1 MKIRLLIKDPLE
13 AQGLKWLLTSQW
25 NDVQVEIAERAVASA
40 DAYLYII
47 DMNYIMTEE
56 FELPPH
62 AVWLGISSERTF
74 QTVYQA
80 LSLKAEDVLFRPFQ
94 PDRLIK
100 QVQQIRFR
108 WRNEMTQQNGPV
120 QQRDGSVTYEDFLI
134 GETKAEHPVL
144 LSLIAPS
151 RLEELDHLV
160 RELEMHDFPTTYDI
174 FPFSDFV
181 LVVHKLNELH
191 VLQEA
196 YSIFFAQ
203 WKRQSDALLT
213 IYLHIDDSRDATYR
227 MLYRKMRR
235 FHERIFYDG
244 YDILTI
250 EQEDLQW
257 RDMDPFLSPL
267 EQRKWVEMLEK
278 RQVAEIREWM
288 EQDFLTLESP
298 FPDPEMVRVRLTSI
312 LAQIRRYMIAQS
324 LKVQAVEH
332 AYHSLFETV
341 IREPVMYHI
350 IQSFIGFIADLLQTS
365 AGEPYEESSLV
376 DKVQERIAANY
387 WDASWNLEACADELK
402 LHKSTLSRKF
412 AKEVGVPF
420 SKALLNMRIGEA
432 KRLLAETD
440 LPIAE
445 VSQAAGFTHSTYFS
459 RRFKEETGVTPYQ
472 FRMRRL

>member
-25 NDVQVEIAERAVASA
+25 NDVQVDIAEGTDAAD

-47 DMNYIMTEE
+47 DMTYIMTAE

-62 AVWLGISSERTF
+62 AIWLGISSERTF
-74 QTVYQA
+74 QTVYKA
-80 LSLKAEDVLFRPFQ
+80 LSLKAEDILFRPFQ
-94 PDRLIK
+94 PDRLVK

-108 WRNEMTQQNGPV
+108 WRNEKTQLKGPV
-120 QQRDGSVTYEDFLI
+120 QPREAVVTYEDFLI
-134 GETKAEHPVL
+134 GETKAETPVL
-144 LSLIAPS
+144 FSLIAPS

-160 RELEMHDFPTTYDI
+160 RELELHDFPLVYNI

-181 LVVHKLNELH
+181 LVVHKLKDLH

-213 IYLHIDDSRDATYR
+213 IYLHADENRTYR
-227 MLYRKMRR
+227 ELYKKMRKY
-235 FHERIFYDG
+235 HERIFYDG

-250 EQEDLQW
+250 EQDDLHW

-278 RQVAEIREWM
+278 RQMAEIREWM

-312 LAQIRRYMIAQS
+312 LAQIRRYMTAKS
-324 LKVQAVEH
+324 LKSQAVEK
-332 AYHSLFETV
+332 AYHALFETV

-350 IQSFIGFIADLLQTS
+350 IQSFIGFIVELLQSS
-365 AGEPYEESSLV
+365 AGQSHREGSLV
-376 DKVQERIAANY
+376 EKVQERIAANY
-387 WDASWNLEACADELK
+387 WDASWSLAACADELK
-402 LHKSTLSRKF
+402 FHKSTLSRKF
-412 AKEVGVPF
+412 AKEAGEPF
-420 SKALLNMRIGEA
+420 SEALLKMRIEEA
-432 KRLLAETD
+432 KRLLTETD
-440 LPIAE
+440 LPVAE
-445 VSQAAGFTHSTYFS
+445 VSKSAGFTHSTYFS
-459 RRFKEETGVTPYQ
+459 RRFKEETGMTPYQ
-472 FRMRRL
+472 FRMR